1 MKEEN
6 DGFETQES
14 MVCFEENLE
23 ILGLFG
29 IQDPLRDAIVD
40 SVKTV
45 NKAGIK
51 VIMCTGDNLDT
62 AIAISKNAKI
72 VTDDQINASEDSQ
85 RFSCMTGS
93 DFRTYVYDLDKED
106 PDYSAKLAG
115 CGFGEPFD

>member
-45 NKAGIK
+45 NKAGI
-51 VIMCTGDNLDT
+51 
-62 AIAISKNAKI
+62 
-72 VTDDQINASEDSQ
+72 
-85 RFSCMTGS
+85 
-93 DFRTYVYDLDKED
+93 
-106 PDYSAKLAG
+106 
-115 CGFGEPFD
+115 